1 MNNNKQIVKLQL
13 DYLQGP
19 IWISDIETG
28 EPFTGIEII
37 DTDARVWELNKKIG
51 QRFSSYYEFDS
62 HDQPCWFNEAQ
73 RNADR
78 ELMLG
83 WLQQLKNRLDEI
95 NDGSFVVEDLETP
108 AWEKI

>member
-1 MNNNKQIVKLQL
+1 MNNDKQIVKLQL

-28 EPFTGIEII
+28 EPFTGIELI
-37 DTDARVWELNKKIG
+37 DTDTKVRELNKKIG

-62 HDQPCWFNEAQ
+62 HDQTCWFNETQ
-73 RNADR
+73 RNSDK

-83 WLQQLKNRLDEI
+83 WLNQLKNRLDEI
-95 NDGSFVVEDLETP
+95 NDGSYVVEDLETSS
-108 AWEKI
+108 WK

>member
-1 MNNNKQIVKLQL
+1 MNDSKQVVKLQL

-37 DTDARVWELNKKIG
+37 DTDTQIWELNKKIG

-62 HDQPCWFNEAQ
+62 HDQPCWFNESQ

-78 ELMLG
+78 AYAQMIKCLENNTECELC
-83 WLQQLKNRLDEI
+83 KN
-95 NDGSFVVEDLETP
+95 
-108 AWEKI
+108 